1 MIEGRYSRQVL
12 FSGIG
17 KEGQELILNSSV
29 LVVGC
34 GALGTVTADHLAR
47 SGIGRLKII
56 DRDYVELNNLQRQI
70 LFDEEDARNR
80 VPKAVAAAE
89 KLRKVNSEIEI
100 EPIVAD
106 LNPKNVESLVTSVD
120 LVVDGT
126 DNIETR
132 YLVNDACVKH
142 GVPWIYAGVIGS
154 RGMTMDILPG
164 KTACFRCLV
173 KNPPPHGSMP
183 TCDMV
188 GVLNGLPGVIASIQA
203 TEALKILIRY
213 PEVGN
218 GLIYVDL
225 WNDRFSRLT
234 MERDAACPTCVQ
246 RKFEFLQGVALS
258 EAVSLCGRNAVQISP
273 ATTEKIAIE
282 RLKERLAPLGLIEDN
297 GFFLSFKTE
306 GYELIVFPE
315 GRTLIKGTSDES
327 VARTLFSKY
336 IGS

>member
-1 MIEGRYSRQVL
+1 MNEGRYSRQVL
-12 FSGIG
+12 FSEIG
-17 KEGQELILNSSV
+17 KEGQDLILKSSV
-29 LVVGC
+29 LIVGC

-47 SGIGRLKII
+47 SGVGKLKIV

-70 LFDEEDARNR
+70 LFDEEDARGR
-80 VPKAVAAAE
+80 LPKAVAAAA

-100 EPIVAD
+100 EPVVAD
-106 LNPKNVESLVTSVD
+106 VNPKNAESLVTSVD

-132 YLVNDACVKH
+132 YLINDACVKN
-142 GVPWIYAGVIGS
+142 GIPWIYGGVIGS

-188 GVLNGLPGVIASIQA
+188 GVLNGVPGVIASIQA

-213 PEVGN
+213 PGVGD
-218 GLIYVDL
+218 GLTYVDL
-225 WNDRFSRLT
+225 WGDRFSRLT

-246 RKFEFLQGVALS
+246 RKFEFLQGATFS
-258 EAVSLCGRNAVQISP
+258 EASSLCGRNAVQISP
-273 ATTEKIAIE
+273 ATASEIDME
-282 RLKERLAPLGLIEDN
+282 RLKKRLTPLGQIEDN

-306 GYELIVFPE
+306 GYELIIFPE
-315 GRTLIKGTSDES
+315 GRTLVKGTNDES
-327 VARTLFSKY
+327 VARTLFAKY